1 MKKIIKQNGYIY
13 LREGYGVFV
22 TDYYLGKDPDDP
34 RWKEE
39 ITELGIKPKKKN
51 KKKKTEE

>member
-1 MKKIIKQNGYIY
+1 MNGFIY
-13 LREGYGVFV
+13 LVEGEKGFETFYKV
-22 TDYYLGKDPDDP
+22 GKDPDSP
-34 RWKEE
+34 IWAEE